1 MVAGNNQTQLWLR
14 NHHRGVLAFSDCRFC
29 SEMQRKSPEFTV
41 QSEKTDHCFCVFCSK
56 LSAAVKSILFPTITL
71 RVLPWTETL
80 LPPSDLHEQR
90 RQTSPR
96 HLRPPTYCSP
106 PPRQLPS
113 QMDDIQRE
121 HGTSTVYSILR
132 MFCTKV
138 NYKPTHYALTS
149 HIVKSIYT
157 TYSISEGICTG
168 TVWTTTVDN
177 KVFTNSSP
185 CHVFKQRHTLYMAQ
199 IFIKYNVMDYDTVSF
214 QLLAVLTL

>member
-90 RQTSPR
+90 RQTCPR
-96 HLRPPTYCSP
+96 HLRPPTYCFP
-106 PPRQLPS
+106 PLDNYHHRW
-113 QMDDIQRE
+113 MTFRE
-121 HGTSTVYSILR
+121 SMEPALYIV
-132 MFCTKV
+132 FCACS
-138 NYKPTHYALTS
+138 AL
-149 HIVKSIYT
+149 K
-157 TYSISEGICTG
+157 
-168 TVWTTTVDN
+168 
-177 KVFTNSSP
+177 
-185 CHVFKQRHTLYMAQ
+185 
-199 IFIKYNVMDYDTVSF
+199 
-214 QLLAVLTL
+214 